1 MAELVRIKLVDRL
14 FDPLDEIRAT
24 EAELAARRS
33 KIGAAS
39 FFVGSMRDFNEG
51 DRVQSMFLEHY
62 PGMTESRLEE
72 IADSAKTKWSLDWVL
87 ITHRV
92 GQIHPAEPIVLVA
105 TWSGHRAQAFDS
117 CRAIMEQLKSTAPF
131 WKKESLNDGTR
142 WVKNNTAGYSVND

>member
-1 MAELVRIKLVDRL
+1 MRIKLVDRL

>member
-1 MAELVRIKLVDRL
+1 MAELVRIKVVDRL
-14 FDPLDEIRAT
+14 FDPLEEIRTA
-24 EAELAARRS
+24 ENELAPRRS
-33 KIGAAS
+33 RIGASS

-51 DRVQSMFLEHY
+51 DSVQSMFLEHY

-72 IADSAKTKWSLDWVL
+72 IADLAKIKWGLDWVL
-87 ITHRV
+87 IIHRV

-105 TWSGHRAQAFDS
+105 TWSAHRAQAFDS

-131 WKKESLNDGTR
+131 WKKESLDDGTR